1 MPAWGVGPFENDVA
15 VDWAQECAQQADVA
29 FVAAT
34 LDQVL
39 VAAEEDLDADDAE
52 EGIAAAEAVARM
64 LGNRGTQDSFSKP
77 VDDWIGCGH
86 PPVTPELAAKAR
98 QALARILT
106 DPSELLELWDA
117 SDNFPEWRSG
127 MEALLSR
134 CQEAK

>member
-1 MPAWGVGPFENDVA
+1 MPAWGVGPFGNDVA

-64 LGNRGTQDSFSKP
+64 LGNRGTQDGFSKP
-77 VDDWIGCGH
+77 VDDWIECDH

-98 QALARILT
+98 QAIARILT
-106 DPSELLELWDA
+106 DPSELLELWEA
-117 SDNFPEWRSG
+117 SDDFSEWRSG